1 MESLVQGAKEV
12 ARSAVALRNLDGMA
26 GFNEYPSFAV
36 EVFMFR
42 NATILA
48 LVVGAA
54 SVCAQDAGKKK
65 PGPKKD
71 ALPGPAMM
79 VEQILERLDRNKDGK
94 ISKEEA
100 ANAPRIKDNFDRI
113 DQNKDGLLDQSEL
126 RAMAR
131 LLSPPGGLGMRP
143 SPGGFGPGFRPDPL
157 DFDALDKNADGRLTK
172 EELRGSRFAD
182 SLDSIDAN
190 KDGKL
195 DPKEWNAFHK
205 KK

>member
-1 MESLVQGAKEV
+1 MEGLVQGAKEV

-26 GFNEYPSFAV
+26 GFNQYPSFAA
-36 EVFMFR
+36 EVFMVR

-48 LVVGAA
+48 LLFGAA

-65 PGPKKD
+65 SEPKKD
-71 ALPGPAMM
+71 PLPGPAMM
-79 VEQILERLDRNKDGK
+79 VDQILERLDRNKDGK

-100 ANAPRIKDNFDRI
+100 ANVPRIKDSFERI
-113 DQNKDGLLDQSEL
+113 DQNKDGHLDPSEL

-131 LLSPPGGLGMRP
+131 LLSPPGGPGMRP
-143 SPGGFGPGFRPDPL
+143 GPGGFGPGFRPDPL

-182 SLDSIDAN
+182 SFDSIDAN